1 MEVFVSNMTPFVAQ
15 SLITALCV
23 LRSDGLFRGRLPGS
37 SSAGVNVKLRIR
49 ISSSLIF
56 QLHLLVFNKINHWCE
71 KVS

>member
-1 MEVFVSNMTPFVAQ
+1 MDVFVSNMTPFVAE